1 MLTMPQSRALGAH
14 LATLH
19 GATILHPD
27 DPIPGAVRAALEAAG
42 ELSPVVEPIARA
54 ILSHFDRVST
64 TLPGGPLPTLILLS
78 PAAVATPEGYAR
90 TVAHEA
96 QHAVQIAEA
105 GDVQVSVDYL
115 LAPSLRARA
124 EADAYAVGLCVEWLL
139 TGTLPTADGPLAAL
153 SGTTYHLDAPDV
165 LLGAGLLDAH
175 LDAMRAGLLPPL
187 TVAVEAYRWLRT
199 HAPEA
204 LRVTLAREPS

>member
-1 MLTMPQSRALGAH
+1 MISMEQARALGAH
-14 LATLH
+14 LAAQH

-27 DPIPGAVRAALEAAG
+27 DPIPAAVRTALEAAG
-42 ELSPVVEPIARA
+42 ELSPVVAPAARA
-54 ILSHFDRVST
+54 ILSHLDRVST

-105 GDVQVSVDYL
+105 GDVQISVDYL

-139 TGTLPTADGPLAAL
+139 TGVLPTLDGPLASL
-153 SGTTYHLDAPDV
+153 SGGTYHLDAPDV
-165 LLGAGLLDAH
+165 LLAGGLLDVH
-175 LDAMRAGLLPPL
+175 LDAMRGGLLPPL
-187 TVAVEAYRWLRT
+187 TVAVETYRWLRT

-204 LRVTLAREPS
+204 LRVTLAREPA